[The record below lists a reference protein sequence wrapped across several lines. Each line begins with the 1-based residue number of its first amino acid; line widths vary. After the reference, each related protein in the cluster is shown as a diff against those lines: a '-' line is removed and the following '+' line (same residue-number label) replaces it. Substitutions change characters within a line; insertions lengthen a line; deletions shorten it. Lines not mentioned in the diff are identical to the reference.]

1 MNIEFKDQNFLKS
14 NKFNTIEILLSLI
27 NDKDFDKDYYLSL
40 LLSILNVG
48 CEKYP
53 TKSSMVKKTYDLYNA
68 AVFLTRKNYFKA
80 QLLSLSIQTINPKY
94 VNDNNLLH
102 ECIDLAYNLLYKP
115 LLNENK
121 DGFDEKIFAEKKK
134 RLIASIKSNYNAKNY
149 YARIK
154 LLENTKKEDEPKLV
168 ESLDVSL
175 VEKISNKEL
184 YKFYLDYINN
194 SKIIVTASGDIEKEE
209 IEKELSNFN
218 FKSKE
223 RTIPALFETKDYKIE
238 KVNKVIEYQN
248 ISQAKLFM
256 SFRSTINHNDDL
268 NVPAFIFNTMFGGM
282 FTSSLCENI
291 REKQSLV
298 YHISSSFDTYRKIMT
313 ITSGNEQSKSDY
325 IIDEVLKE
333 LSNYQKGIIKD
344 ADILLERAKETL
356 LNSIKETNDEAFGR
370 IETIERSYLMDFRS
384 EEEIIKRINDSTL
397 EDIIN
402 ASKTFTLDTIFILR
416 GKENE

>member
-1 MNIEFKDQNFLKS
+1 M
-14 NKFNTIEILLSLI
+14 
-27 NDKDFDKDYYLSL
+27 
-40 LLSILNVG
+40 
-48 CEKYP
+48 
-53 TKSSMVKKTYDLYNA
+53 
-68 AVFLTRKNYFKA
+68 
-80 QLLSLSIQTINPKY
+80 
-94 VNDNNLLH
+94 
-102 ECIDLAYNLLYKP
+102 
-115 LLNENK
+115 
-121 DGFDEKIFAEKKK
+121 
-134 RLIASIKSNYNAKNY
+134 IASIKSNYNAKNY

-313 ITSGNEQSKSDY
+313 ITSGNEQSKSDH

-370 IETIERSYLMDFRS
+370 IDAIERSYLMDFRS